1 VVALEAVGPA
11 GPIPLRFYRGQG
23 VPNDKLQPAL
33 IYFHGGGW
41 VIGDLESHDQ
51 VCRALANA
59 TPCLVVAV
67 DYRLAP
73 EHKFPAAAEDAVA
86 ATRWIAA
93 NATRLGIDARCLAVG
108 GDSAGGNLAAV
119 VSLEARDRSGPRLVH
134 QLLVYPGTDMR
145 MGWPSAERH
154 AEQLPLTRAGMRW
167 FIAHYLR
174 SAADEA
180 DWRASPLRAP
190 SFAGLPPA
198 LIITAGFDPL
208 CDQGEAYAKA
218 LQSAEF
224 PSCTS
229 GSRDRSTDFFRWAAS
244 WRIAGGPLRS
254 PLQHSGNRSRGRE
267 PRSYPRRC
275 LKTKGDLG
283 RCRGHSQHA
292 VQRLPNS
299 RVLLPA
305 RPPQGDTNP
314 GALRS
319 LRSQAGAIPAKR
331 GPAGISYGFQLP
343 RHEVTCALAILCSS
357 VCRRS

>member
-1 VVALEAVGPA
+1 MAQQKLHPDAQKVCDLIVASGRPPIETLSPPEARKAYLASRAILQPEPEPVAEVVALEAVGPA

-86 ATRWIAA
+86 TTRWIAA

-154 AEQLPLTRAGMRW
+154 AQQLPLTRAGMDW

-180 DWRASPLRAP
+180 DWRASPLRAAN
-190 SFAGLPPA
+190 FGGLPPA
-198 LIITAGFDPL
+198 LVITAGFDPL
-208 CDQGEAYAKA
+208 CDEGEAYAKA
-218 LQSAEF
+218 LRSAGVPVLHERF
-224 PSCTS
+224 EGQIHGFLSMGRIVADS
-229 GSRDRSTDFFRWAAS
+229 GRAIALAAS
-244 WRIAGGPLRS
+244 
-254 PLQHSGNRSRGRE
+254 
-267 PRSYPRRC
+267 
-275 LKTKGDLG
+275 
-283 RCRGHSQHA
+283 
-292 VQRLPNS
+292 
-299 RVLLPA
+299 
-305 RPPQGDTNP
+305 
-314 GALRS
+314 ALRQS
-319 LRSQAGAIPAKR
+319 FARA
-331 GPAGISYGFQLP
+331 
-343 RHEVTCALAILCSS
+343 
-357 VCRRS
+357 